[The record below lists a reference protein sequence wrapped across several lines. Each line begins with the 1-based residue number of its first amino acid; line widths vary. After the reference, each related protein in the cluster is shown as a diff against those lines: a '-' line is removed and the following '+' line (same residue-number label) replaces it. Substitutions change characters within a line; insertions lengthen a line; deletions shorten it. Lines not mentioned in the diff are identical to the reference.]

1 MATLKQPPVFDPDG
15 GDAYQ
20 DWKSDVEVWKLFTK
34 DEDKRIGPAVYLSLK
49 GNAREAVRGIDT
61 KVLGTDTGYNTIME
75 ALDKVYLKDET
86 TRAFC
91 AIKNF
96 IEYRRESGHGFS
108 KFFVEFNNKHLELTK
123 HKLKFDNGLMGYF
136 LLTAANLSDDHERL
150 VRATAKLDFDDI
162 RDKLQ
167 KVFGEFDGND
177 EGAGALPVKEECL
190 YTRYGQ
196 RGRGNRGSYS
206 RESHDDSRRN
216 RDSFDDVRRNR
227 ESHEDG
233 RRNRGGRGR
242 GRGRGVQHQGSRN
255 PIGQD
260 GNVMRCHECNS
271 TQHFVENCPNRR
283 VEEANMTVHITLI
296 AGSASKEQEV
306 MLVESLARG
315 ILDSA
320 CTKTVAGKTWMDE
333 FVSQLGDQERKKA
346 LDSKKASSSLYR
358 FGDGQET
365 LSKHE
370 ITVPMSIC
378 GKNIPISVD
387 IVEVEIPLLIS
398 RPTMTQ
404 LGMILDTAN
413 HTAIVEGK
421 TVQLEFN
428 RSGHYTIPVN
438 EWTNE
443 ECKIVLHLE
452 KLEAST
458 KAEKM
463 NKAKKLHR
471 QFAHASKERLVR
483 LMKTGGCNDKEF
495 IKAIEKCCETCEFC
509 QRYRR
514 PKPRPI
520 VGIPKATRFNE
531 FVEMDLK
538 EMEKGK
544 QWILHLVDTATGY
557 TAASMIYAK
566 KKDIVVDKILK
577 IWMAYFGGP
586 KKFHSDNGGEF
597 ANEVFME
604 MNEKFGIETS
614 TTPGEAPFSNAKV
627 ERGNAMLYETTM
639 KTMEDVRCGSE
650 TALAW
655 AVSAKNSLQ
664 NESGYSPNQLV
675 LGQNGRLPSLLN
687 DAPPALHS
695 TTNSDLVRENL
706 NALHK
711 ARENFIKSEASER
724 IRKALKHNVRTYS
737 EVDFQSGDKVY
748 YKRRKTKGWKG
759 PAKVLGKES
768 NFVLIRQG
776 SSYYRCHPC
785 QLMKISDENKT
796 DHEDTRKK
804 QLARKKTAVQ
814 NKGRHAQENTED
826 TKKKQFAHNKTP
838 LQGSYDSS
846 SDDNDDDAPQRG
858 QNQDEADI
866 SSDDD
871 HSSEDDSTSQQRG
884 QNQDEADISSDDDH
898 SSKDDSTSQQS
909 SEEASE
915 QQSEN
920 HEQHVDDENDE
931 LECGEDGAEM
941 LSRSDIQPNKNTIIQ
956 YCLPDQSITKARVLS
971 KQPKKQGK
979 WKDWVNVQVVGK
991 DEASS
996 VNWKDVVW
1004 WREASQAEDVLILT
1018 SIDHY
1023 SQEIVDAKDK
1033 EYMNLLE
1040 HDVFEVVNDDG
1051 QSTISTKWIFH
1062 EKSDDQGRKLVKGR
1076 LVARGFEE
1084 RLADK
1089 KIDSP
1094 TCSRQGLRL
1103 VLTIASTMDWEIN
1116 SMDIS
1121 AAFLQG
1127 NQLERPVFIQPPPEL
1142 HEEGTIWKL
1151 KRCLYGLSD
1160 APREWYNRLS
1170 MELKKLGGMISLYDK
1185 SMFIW
1190 HNKARELEGLI
1201 TIHVDDFE
1209 YCGTAQWHKNVI
1221 DRLCIMFKISDQQTG
1236 SFKYVGLNIE
1246 QNGQEIFVDQ
1256 RAYIEELT
1264 EISIE
1269 RSRKT
1274 QLDDPLT
1281 DDEKNTLRSVAGQ
1294 LLWTTSQTRPD
1305 LAFQSCIISNYGA
1318 AATVRSLIEAN
1329 KAIRKLKKD
1338 NMRMCFPGLG
1348 NQNNMKIVA
1357 YGDGSHASLPSGASQ
1372 GANVIFLTG
1381 NGRAAPVS
1389 WKSKKLDRITKS
1401 PLASEVMAVADAVDS
1416 GFLVASIVQ
1425 EIFQLKKAPSI
1436 EICTDSKSL
1445 QEHLET
1451 KKVIQDPRLRVD
1463 TARLR
1468 EMTEIGE
1475 VEIKWVPT
1483 GLMLADAL
1491 TKNCASTELLRQVL
1505 INGRLPDDL

>member
-15 GDAYQ
+15 GDSYQ
-20 DWKSDVEVWKLFTK
+20 DWKCDVEVWKLFTK
-34 DEDKRIGPAVYLSLK
+34 DEAKRIGPAVYLSLK
-49 GNAREAVRGIDT
+49 GNAREAVRGIDA
-61 KVLGTDTGYNTIME
+61 KELGNDDGYNKVME

-96 IEYRRESGHGFS
+96 IEYRRESGYGFA
-108 KFFVEFNNKHLELTK
+108 KFFVEFNNRHLELTK
-123 HKLKFDNGLMGYF
+123 HKLKFDDGLMGYF

-150 VRATAKLDFDDI
+150 VRATAKLDFEDV

-177 EGAGALPVKEECL
+177 EKQEGSGALPVKEECL

-196 RGRGNRGSYS
+196 RGRSNRGSYS
-206 RESHDDSRRN
+206 GEFHDDSRSNRDSYDDGRRN
-216 RDSFDDVRRNR
+216 RDSYDN
-227 ESHEDG
+227 S

-242 GRGRGVQHQGSRN
+242 GRGRGGQHQGNRN

-260 GNVMRCHECNS
+260 GNIMRCHECNS
-271 TQHFVENCPNRR
+271 TQHFVDNCPNRR

-296 AGSASKEQEV
+296 AGSASEEQEV

-333 FVSQLGDQERKKA
+333 FLSQLDEKERKIA
-346 LDSKKASSSLYR
+346 LNSKKASSSLYR

-370 ITVPMSIC
+370 ITVPMRIC
-378 GKNIPISVD
+378 GKKMTISVD
-387 IVEVEIPLLIS
+387 IVEFEIPLLIS

-404 LGMILDTAN
+404 LGMVLDTAN
-413 HTAIVEGK
+413 HTAIVDGK
-421 TVQLEFN
+421 TIQLEFN

-438 EWTNE
+438 DWTNK
-443 ECKIVLHLE
+443 ECNVVLHLE
-452 KLEAST
+452 KLAKST
-458 KAEKM
+458 SAEKM
-463 NKAKKLHR
+463 SKAKKLHR
-471 QFAHASKERLVR
+471 QFAHASKERLIR

-495 IKAIEKCCETCEFC
+495 IKAIVKCCDTCEFC
-509 QRYRR
+509 QRYRK

-520 VGIPKATRFNE
+520 VGLPKATRFNE
-531 FVEMDLK
+531 FVELDLK

-577 IWMAYFGGP
+577 IWMAYFGSP
-586 KKFHSDNGGEF
+586 LKLHNDNGGEF

-639 KTMEDVRCGSE
+639 KTMEDTKCGSE

-675 LGQNGRLPSLLN
+675 IGQNGRLPSLLN
-687 DAPPALHS
+687 DAPPALHP

-737 EVDFQSGDKVY
+737 EVDFQPGDKVY

-776 SSYYRCHPC
+776 SVYYRCHPC
-785 QLMKISDENKT
+785 QLMKIGDEKDT
-796 DHEDTRKK
+796 SHTEDKRKK
-804 QLARKKTAVQ
+804 QLAIK
-814 NKGRHAQENTED
+814 
-826 TKKKQFAHNKTP
+826 KTP
-838 LQGSYDSS
+838 LQDAETPLRKQHVESS
-846 SDDNDDDAPQRG
+846 SDDDEQSDI
-858 QNQDEADI
+858 NQDEVDG
-866 SSDDD
+866 SSDDEHQVD
-871 HSSEDDSTSQQRG
+871 EDPISE
-884 QNQDEADISSDDDH
+884 
-898 SSKDDSTSQQS
+898 QS
-909 SEEASE
+909 SEETSK
-915 QQSEN
+915 QQRVANSYIDSDHISDEELDN
-920 HEQHVDDENDE
+920 GIIDCIPDEDVDDADE
-931 LECGEDGAEM
+931 EQEGREDGYNGAEM
-941 LSRSDIQPNKNTIIQ
+941 LSRSETQPKRNTIIQ
-956 YCLPDQSITKARVLS
+956 YCMPDQSITKAKVLS
-971 KQPKKQGK
+971 TQPKKQGK

-1004 WREASQAEDVLILT
+1004 WREARQAEDVMILT

-1023 SQEIVDAKDK
+1023 SQEIVDAKEK
-1033 EYMNLLE
+1033 EYKNLLE

-1062 EKSDDQGRKLVKGR
+1062 EKNDDQGRKSVKGR

-1103 VLTIASTMDWEIN
+1103 VLITASSMDWEIK

-1127 NQLERPVFIQPPPEL
+1127 NQLTRPVFIQPPTEL
-1142 HEEGTIWKL
+1142 QEEGKIWKL

-1170 MELKKLGGMISLYDK
+1170 MELKKLGGTISLYDK

-1190 HNKARELEGLI
+1190 HNKTGELEGLI
-1201 TIHVDDFE
+1201 SIHVDDFE
-1209 YCGTAQWHKNVI
+1209 YCGTSQWHNNVI
-1221 DRLCIMFKISDQQTG
+1221 DRLCIMFKISSQQTG

-1246 QNGQEIFVDQ
+1246 QNGTEIFVDQ
-1256 RAYIEELT
+1256 QAYIEELT

-1274 QLDDPLT
+1274 QLDDQLNN
-1281 DDEKNTLRSVAGQ
+1281 DEKKTLRSVSGQ

-1318 AATVRSLIEAN
+1318 AATVKSLSEAN
-1329 KAIRKLKKD
+1329 KAIRKLKNDSMK
-1338 NMRMCFPGLG
+1338 MCFPGLG
-1348 NQNNMKIVA
+1348 NPNYMKIVA

-1372 GANVIFLTG
+1372 GANIVFLAG
-1381 NGRAAPVS
+1381 NGRAAPVT

-1401 PLASEVMAVADAVDS
+1401 PLASEVMAVADAADS

-1425 EIFQLKKAPSI
+1425 EIFQLRKAPSI
-1436 EICTDSKSL
+1436 DICTDSKSL

-1483 GLMLADAL
+1483 RLMLADAL

-1505 INGRLPDDL
+1505 VSGKLPDDL